1 MRYFAAL
8 VIVGAAAAA
17 VAQGQDMRPNVFRSL
32 FADQKANRVGDAV
45 TILVLE
51 STLASN
57 DARTNASRGSD
68 LNMAASGNV
77 GDSQIP
83 DVNFSLGTGNAFQG
97 EGGTLTRGAL
107 RAKLSAVVDSV
118 YPNGNLRIS
127 GARKT
132 IINGEEQT
140 VRISGIVRPTDI
152 QSDNSVY
159 SYNISEA
166 LIAFE
171 GSGIVANAQGPGLIT
186 KLLHLLF

>member
-1 MRYFAAL
+1 MKRRFLIVLCAAAL
-8 VIVGAAAAA
+8 AATAS
-17 VAQGQDMRPNVFRSL
+17 GQDMRPNVFRSL
-32 FADQKANRVGDAV
+32 FADQKANRIGDAI

-51 STLASN
+51 TTLASN

-68 LNMAASGNV
+68 LSLAASGSI

-83 DVNFSLGTGNAFQG
+83 TVDFSLGTGNAFQG

-107 RAKLSAVVDSV
+107 RAKLSATVDSV
-118 YPNGNLRIS
+118 FANGNLRIS
-127 GARKT
+127 GTRKT

-152 QSDNSVY
+152 QPDNSVY

>member
-8 VIVGAAAAA
+8 LIVGAAAAA

-32 FADQKANRVGDAV
+32 FSDQKANRVGDAV

>member
-1 MRYFAAL
+1 MKRRYLLVMCAAAL
-8 VIVGAAAAA
+8 AATAS
-17 VAQGQDMRPNVFRSL
+17 GQDMRPNVFRSL
-32 FADQKANRVGDAV
+32 FADQKANRIGDAI

-51 STLASN
+51 TTLASN

-68 LNMAASGNV
+68 LSLAASGSI
-77 GDSQIP
+77 GDSEIP
-83 DVNFSLGTGNAFQG
+83 TVDFSLGTGNAFQG

-107 RAKLSAVVDSV
+107 RTKLSATVDSV
-118 YPNGNLRIS
+118 FANGNLRIS
-127 GARKT
+127 GTRKT

-152 QSDNSVY
+152 QPDNSVY